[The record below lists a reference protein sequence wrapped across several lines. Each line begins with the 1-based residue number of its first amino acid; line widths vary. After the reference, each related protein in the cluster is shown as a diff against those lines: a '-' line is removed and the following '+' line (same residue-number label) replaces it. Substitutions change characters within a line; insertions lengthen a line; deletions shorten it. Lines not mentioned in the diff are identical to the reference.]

1 MNKQEFIDA
10 VSDKTGISKKDCSE
24 IMDACYEVLTE
35 TLKNG
40 EDVTI
45 TGIGKWEVR
54 AREARQGINPKT
66 GESIEIAACKAPSFK
81 AGKKFKAD
89 IQ

>member
-10 VSDKTGISKKDCSE
+10 VSEKTGFSKKDCGE
-24 IMDACYEVLTE
+24 VIDACYEVLVE
-35 TLKNG
+35 ALKNG
-40 EDVTI
+40 DDVTI
-45 TGIGKWEVR
+45 SGIGKWEVR
-54 AREARQGINPKT
+54 AREARKGVNPKT

-81 AGKKFKAD
+81 AGKKFKTD